1 MILTCPECATSYFVP
16 DESVGP
22 NGRRVRCQ
30 SCAHTW
36 RATPND
42 EPLELTAPADEA
54 PPAEPQ
60 AFGRREDLAEAPAPE
75 LPKAFRARAEHQR
88 RMRRAAAVGGVWAGL
103 ACLFAGLLGAA
114 WLFRVQVVEMY
125 PRAASAYA
133 AVGAPVNPV
142 GLEFA
147 SVRARPAPGDP
158 GRVLVSGALRNVR
171 DRAITPPVV
180 RIALLDAEGHEIGH
194 QMLTVPGPAIE
205 PGAVLGFATLAPDP
219 RAQVADI
226 GVAFDLNAP
235 RQSPA
240 EPRPEA
246 SPAPAPAEAP
256 QAGHAAPAPQLAE
269 QETALR
275 GAIGLETPQ
284 QAIDA
289 RPLDTTHDEALSA
302 SHHG

>member
-16 DESVGP
+16 DDSLGP

-42 EPLELTAPADEA
+42 EPLELTARAG
-54 PPAEPQ
+54 EPDTA
-60 AFGRREDLAEAPAPE
+60 AFGKRDDLAEAPAPE
-75 LPKAFRARAEHQR
+75 LPKAFRARAEQQR

-103 ACLFAGLLGAA
+103 ACLFVGLLGAA
-114 WLFRVQVVEMY
+114 WLFRVEVVEMY
-125 PRAASAYA
+125 PRTAAAYA

-147 SVRARPAPGDP
+147 SVRARPAPNDHGK
-158 GRVLVSGALRNVR
+158 VLVSGALRNVR
-171 DRAITPPVV
+171 DHAVTAPVV
-180 RIALLDAEGHEIGH
+180 RIALLDAEGREIGH

-226 GVAFDLNAP
+226 GVAFDLNA
-235 RQSPA
+235 
-240 EPRPEA
+240 RPQ
-246 SPAPAPAEAP
+246 PAPAPVPPPNASVQFRPEP
-256 QAGHAAPAPQLAE
+256 I
-269 QETALR
+269 LR
-275 GAIGLETPQ
+275 GSIGLETTEE
-284 QAIDA
+284 AIEA
-289 RPLDTTHDEALSA
+289 EPLDTLPREALSA
-302 SHHG
+302 SHG